1 MTNRIYRSRMKVDEP
16 TPNKGLIFPKIMLEG
31 AIETYLVRENFIG
44 MLEDESDVDKY
55 DVNPSKVSHWV
66 DNLYIDSE
74 GYLCAS
80 IRFLDTPAGKMA
92 ENMADELL
100 LTLVFFVTPD
110 WDDKTL
116 ITSCEVQHINLRP
129 QNLLISA

>member
-1 MTNRIYRSRMKVDEP
+1 MKVDEP

-80 IRFLDTPAGKMA
+80 IRFLDTPQVKWPRIWQMSFCSPQSF
-92 ENMADELL
+92 LL
-100 LTLVFFVTPD
+100 PPIGMT
-110 WDDKTL
+110 
-116 ITSCEVQHINLRP
+116 RR
-129 QNLLISA
+129 